1 MILSSISRKYAAYL
15 LLLLS
20 LVVGAAL
27 AAAGYITLQGTT
39 RLQRDLQ
46 HFIAAD
52 ESARQKEA
60 LRATA
65 VYLRSHLF
73 NPLYNLDIEQL
84 HREIAQVRAWLPVSA
99 FLISDR
105 AGRVLSDGAP
115 DNRLYG
121 ATLTLPLAELDR
133 EPAIIRPATNG
144 LELFLVIG
152 HDQVVAGYAYVKL
165 SNTELETVLQRLN
178 SVSDQLWRDY
188 WQALTRLA
196 LIAALAIV
204 IVGGLL
210 GLLLSR
216 VLARPLVEMSKAAQA
231 YAAGQLEQ
239 QLPVSSPD
247 ELGQL
252 AQALNTLATDLR
264 DSQIRLAQA
273 QHIAQLGFW
282 DWQPGCPYLRWSAEV
297 YRLFGMQPGASAP
310 TVDHMISCVK
320 APDRDQIRNCF
331 TSPLDDAS
339 FHLEC
344 GLALPGGEERTV
356 VFKGERTAGGEWVGT
371 VQDITERKQAEDQ
384 LAYLANYDAL
394 TGLPNRYLFQDRLEH
409 TLRQANRSGEQLALL
424 FLDLDRF
431 KAINDTFGHAVGDE
445 MLKLAARRLLSA
457 VRTSD
462 TVARLG
468 GDEFTLLLENVSDSE
483 EVSSVAHKA
492 LDAMS
497 QPFVLGGRELCVSV
511 SIGIALYP
519 GDAAD
524 TATLLKH
531 ADAAMYQ
538 AKEQGRAV
546 YRFFT
551 SELNQQAQERL
562 RLETALR
569 NALARDEFVLYFQPQ
584 VQIDNGRI
592 IGFEALLR
600 WRPNQA
606 DLVSPDQFIP
616 VLEETGLIIP
626 VGEWVLRE
634 ACQWLQRWQQA
645 GLWVPRVAVN
655 LSARQ
660 FQQGA
665 LVQIIADILA
675 ATDLATDRL
684 ELEITESM
692 LVEHAL
698 SDPAISQLQ
707 NMGVRLAIDD
717 FGTGYCSLSY
727 LKRFE
732 VDTLK
737 IDRSFVRDLGYDS
750 DDAAITTAI
759 ITLAHSLE
767 LTVIAEGVE
776 TTEQIAFL
784 QRHGCDY
791 LQGFLASR
799 PLPPED
805 CAVWLRR
812 QTARDGAL
820 FWNGASAVE

>member
-27 AAAGYITLQGTT
+27 AAAGYITLQGTM

-65 VYLRSHLF
+65 AYLRSHLF

-84 HREIAQVRAWLPVSA
+84 HQEIAQVRAWLPVSA

-105 AGRVLSDGAP
+105 AGRVLSDGTP

-121 ATLTLPLAELDR
+121 AALALPLAELDR

-178 SVSDQLWRDY
+178 TVSDQLWRDY

-204 IVGGLL
+204 IVGSLL

-231 YAAGQLEQ
+231 YAAGRLEQ
-239 QLPVSSPD
+239 QLPVSSTD

-252 AQALNTLATDLR
+252 AQALNTLAADLR
-264 DSQIRLAQA
+264 DSQARLAQA
-273 QHIAQLGFW
+273 QHIARLGFW
-282 DWQPGCPYLRWSAEV
+282 DWQPGCLQLRWSEEV
-297 YRLFGMQPGASAP
+297 YRLFGIAPDGSAP
-310 TVDHMISCVK
+310 TVDHMISCVR
-320 APDRDQIRNCF
+320 APEREQIRNYF
-331 TSPLDDAS
+331 TSSLDDAS

-356 VFKGERTAGGEWVGT
+356 LFKGERTAGGEWVGT

-394 TGLPNRYLFQDRLEH
+394 TGLPNRYLFQDRLDH
-409 TLRQANRSGEQLALL
+409 ALRQADRSGEQLALL

-445 MLKLAARRLLSA
+445 MLKLAARRLLST
-457 VRTSD
+457 VRASD

-483 EVSSVAHKA
+483 EAGSVAGKA
-492 LDAMS
+492 LDAMN

-524 TATLLKH
+524 TVTLLKH

-538 AKEQGRAV
+538 AKEQGRAS
-546 YRFFT
+546 YHFFT
-551 SELNQQAQERL
+551 SALNQQVQERL

-569 NALARDEFVLYFQPQ
+569 NALARDEFVLHFQPQ

-606 DLVSPDQFIP
+606 DLVPPDQFIP

-684 ELEITESM
+684 ELEITESI

-776 TTEQIAFL
+776 TAEQIAFL

-805 CAVWLRR
+805 CAVWLRQ
-812 QTARDGAL
+812 QTAREGVL
-820 FWNGASAVE
+820 FWNGAPAAG